1 MQNLVNILY
10 LEIEASPKQSLKHSL
25 PHQKYFFESSK
36 NKTDYLDRLAEKS
49 FDILIIDYHSLK
61 ENQLDFLK
69 YLFEQDKNYSILI
82 TLFSKEA
89 HIITDLINIG
99 CKGFIFKDI
108 DSYINLLLLNIENIF
123 KNIQLTKKHK
133 KVKKHLILCKNVAE
147 RVQSIA
153 KIGNWEYLPGK
164 KIARWSVQE
173 FHNFG
178 YQPDSVAP
186 SYDKYIE
193 AIHPDDR
200 EIVENRNIT
209 CLNTHEKTE
218 FTFRLLLDNNETR
231 YIHAI
236 TETDVDHNNN
246 IVRVFGVSQDV
257 TEQKKIEARLK
268 QAATFFQA
276 TSQAIIITDKTAVIT
291 STNPAFTRIT
301 GYSKRHAIGKNS
313 SFLSSGRHDSK
324 FYLEFWKTIKN
335 EGFWQGELWNKRSNG
350 EIFPCW
356 QSVTVIND
364 SEGNPFQY
372 ISIFS
377 DITKRKKSEELIHYQ
392 ANYDGL
398 TDLPNRHLFLDR
410 MDSAIKQARRG
421 GTKIALMLLDLDR
434 FKWIND
440 TLGHSAGDLILV
452 ETAKRLKQ
460 SIRSS
465 DTAARLGGDEFT
477 IILPDL
483 NRGINAEIVASK
495 IYAAFSKPVNFE
507 GNEIFI
513 SGSIGISIYPEDG
526 KDTET
531 LQKNADTAMYSAKE
545 AGRNRFHYFTPL
557 LQAETERRLTLISF
571 IRKALEKEE
580 FSIYYQPV
588 IDIVNNNIVGAEAL
602 IRWQHP
608 TLGFISPVEFIPLAE
623 ETGLIRPI
631 GDWVLR
637 RVSQDMRHWQK
648 LGLKPIQISIN
659 KSPKQFSSDECSA
672 NWKTTLEEYD
682 IPLSRVT
689 VEITESVFIEKGEHS
704 TKSLT
709 NMRKMGIKVAL
720 DDFGTGYSSLSY
732 LKRFPVDI
740 LKIDREFINEIT
752 TNPSDALLVETIIT
766 LAEKMKL
773 KVIAEGVETKEQLE
787 FLKKNNC
794 RYIQGYY
801 FSKPLP
807 YEEFKI
813 YLATH

>member
-10 LEIEASPKQSLKHSL
+10 LETDSSPKQSLKHSL
-25 PHQKYFFESSK
+25 PHQEYFFESSK
-36 NKTDYLDRLAEKS
+36 NKTDYLERLAEKS

-69 YLFEQDKNYSILI
+69 YLFDQDKSYSILI
-82 TLFSKEA
+82 TLYSKEA
-89 HIITDLINIG
+89 SIIADLINIG
-99 CKGFIFKDI
+99 CEGFIFKDI
-108 DSYINLLLLNIENIF
+108 DNFTNLVLINIENAS
-123 KNIQLTKKHK
+123 KKIQLAKKIVNLK
-133 KVKKHLILCKNVAE
+133 KQMTLCKRVAE

-164 KIARWSVQE
+164 KIASWSPQE

-178 YQPDSVAP
+178 YQPDSVVP
-186 SYDKYIE
+186 TYEKYIE
-193 AIHPDDR
+193 TIHPDDR
-200 EIVENRNIT
+200 GIVEKLNIT
-209 CLNTHEKTE
+209 CLNTHETTE
-218 FTFRLLLDNNETR
+218 FTFRLQLENNETR

-236 TETDVDHNNN
+236 TEADVDQNNKV
-246 IVRVFGVSQDV
+246 IRIFGVSQDV
-257 TEQKKIEARLK
+257 TEQKTIEAHLK
-268 QAATFFQA
+268 QAATVFQA
-276 TSQAIIITDKTAVIT
+276 TSEAIIITDKNTLIT
-291 STNPAFTRIT
+291 SINPTFTRIT
-301 GYSKRHAIGKNS
+301 GYSEKQAIGKKPS
-313 SFLSSGRHDSK
+313 ILSSGRHDSG
-324 FYLEFWKTIKN
+324 FYNEFWSTIKKQ
-335 EGFWQGELWNKRSNG
+335 GFWQGELWNKRSNG
-350 EIFPCW
+350 EVFPCW
-356 QSVTVIND
+356 QSITAIND
-364 SEGNPFQY
+364 AEGNPFQY
-372 ISIFS
+372 VAIFS
-377 DITKRKKSEELIHYQ
+377 DITKRKKNEALIHYQ
-392 ANYDGL
+392 ANYDRL

-410 MDSAIKQARRG
+410 MDNAIKQAKRG

-440 TLGHSAGDLILV
+440 TLGHSAGDLILE

-460 SIRSS
+460 AIRVS

-507 GNEIFI
+507 GNEIYI

-571 IRKALEKEE
+571 MRKALEKEE
-580 FSIYYQPV
+580 FSVYYQPV
-588 IDIVNNNIVGAEAL
+588 MDIISNSIIGAEAL

-637 RVSQDMRHWQK
+637 RVSQDIRRWQK
-648 LGLKPIQISIN
+648 RGLKPIQVSVN
-659 KSPKQFSSDECSA
+659 KSPRQFSSDECSA
-672 NWKTTLEEYD
+672 NWKATLEEYN
-682 IPLSRVT
+682 IPLSRIV
-689 VEITESVFIEKGEHS
+689 VEITESVFMEKGGHCTE
-704 TKSLT
+704 SLT
-709 NMRKMGIKVAL
+709 AMREMGIKVAL

-740 LKIDREFINEIT
+740 LKIDKEFINEVT

-773 KVIAEGVETKEQLE
+773 KVIAEGVETQEQLE
-787 FLKKNNC
+787 FLRKNNC
-794 RYIQGYY
+794 RFIQGYY